1 VSRFD
6 SARVV
11 ANGSSRLSY
20 NYDTLTLVVEM
31 PSPPHEAVIKFIN
44 AGLENADRFLQS
56 HIDDK
61 LLYSNLHTN
70 LTISAGAHR
79 FTHDI
84 AHVVTGRRIPPIK
97 SIPII
102 GEVAKSQT
110 EGDLLQRFRD
120 VVQAFPDVLMLIMVV
135 IGEGPYSAPRRHSDA
150 WLKLGLETSV
160 RSYEEFLSEF
170 TEPQTLE
177 VPTEIVVEGHS
188 WCALSSVRF
197 QVWVR
202 SDVPIDVDT
211 TESSLTARGVSLI
224 QAYRSVHHD

>member
-6 SARVV
+6 SPRVV

-44 AGLENADRFLQS
+44 AGLENIDRFLQG
-56 HIDDK
+56 HIDSK

-70 LTISAGAHR
+70 LTIGAGSHR
-79 FTHDI
+79 FTPDI
-84 AHVVTGRRIPPIK
+84 AHVVTGRRNPPIK

-102 GEVAKSQT
+102 GEVAKSQS
-110 EGDLLQRFRD
+110 EEDLLERLRD

-135 IGEGPYSAPRRHSDA
+135 IGERTYSAPRRRSKA
-150 WLKLGLETSV
+150 WRKLRPETSV
-160 RSYEEFLSEF
+160 RSYEAFLSEC
-170 TEPQTLE
+170 TEPQTPQ
-177 VPTEIVVEGHS
+177 VPTEIVVEGHP

-202 SDVPIDVDT
+202 SNVPIDVDT
-211 TESSLTARGVSLI
+211 TEPSLTAHGVSLI
-224 QAYRSVHHD
+224 QAYRSVHD